1 MTTLFSLDGRRAVVT
16 GAASGIGA
24 AIANHYAAA
33 GARLLL
39 ADRDAARLALQ
50 ADACRA
56 AGATV
61 ETVQA
66 DVGDETGANR
76 IVDRCIEA
84 FGGIDILV
92 NNAGMLTQAR
102 CTDLTTA
109 MWDDM
114 MRVDLRSVFLYTRRA
129 LPSMTAQRWGRVIN
143 VASQLG
149 IKGGAELSHYSAAK
163 AGVIGFTK
171 SLALEV
177 APAGT
182 QPGVQARTARGPV
195 HVVPALGTPQHTA
208 DPGGQVRVRHG
219 QGAGRD
225 VEFLGIRWYRG
236 DPLTFAAV
244 RRLARQRRPAG
255 HCFEGCQIRI
265 PQSGGHRARLP
276 SA

>member
-24 AIANHYAAA
+24 AIAKLYASA

-39 ADRDAARLALQ
+39 ADRDAARLAIQ
-50 ADACRA
+50 AGLCRA

-66 DVGDETGANR
+66 DVGVEAEANR
-76 IVDRCIEA
+76 IIDTCIEA

-102 CTDLTTA
+102 CTDLTTE

-114 MRVDLRSVFLYTRRA
+114 MRVDLRSVFLCTRRA
-129 LPSMTAQRWGRVIN
+129 LPFMTAQRWGRVIN
-143 VASQLG
+143 IASQLG
-149 IKGGAELSHYSAAK
+149 IKGGAELCHYSAAK

-177 APAGT
+177 APDNVLVNAIA
-182 QPGVQARTARGPV
+182 PGPIETPLVDGISEAWKKAKSAELPLRRFGLADEVAPTALLL
-195 HVVPALGTPQHTA
+195 AS
-208 DPGGQVRVRHG
+208 DPGGNIFVG
-219 QGAGRD
+219 QTLGPNSGD
-225 VEFLGIRWYRG
+225 VM
-236 DPLTFAAV
+236 P
-244 RRLARQRRPAG
+244 
-255 HCFEGCQIRI
+255 
-265 PQSGGHRARLP
+265 
-276 SA
+276 